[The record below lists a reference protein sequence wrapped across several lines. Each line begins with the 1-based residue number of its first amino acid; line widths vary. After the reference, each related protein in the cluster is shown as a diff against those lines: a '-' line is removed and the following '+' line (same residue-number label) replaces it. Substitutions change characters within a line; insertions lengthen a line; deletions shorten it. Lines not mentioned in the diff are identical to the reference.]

1 MSEEKSDQRWLDASD
16 NQTKLFYA
24 LGALCAALCLA
35 DFAVH
40 RHAHFSIEGTYGFY
54 AIFGFVA
61 YAAIVGAGW
70 LWRRVV
76 LRGEDYYDE

>member
-1 MSEEKSDQRWLDASD
+1 MPEPQSDRRWLDEAG

-24 LGALCAALCLA
+24 LGVLCAGLFLA
-35 DFAVH
+35 DFAYH

-54 AIFGFVA
+54 AIFGFIA

-70 LWRRVV
+70 LWRRIV